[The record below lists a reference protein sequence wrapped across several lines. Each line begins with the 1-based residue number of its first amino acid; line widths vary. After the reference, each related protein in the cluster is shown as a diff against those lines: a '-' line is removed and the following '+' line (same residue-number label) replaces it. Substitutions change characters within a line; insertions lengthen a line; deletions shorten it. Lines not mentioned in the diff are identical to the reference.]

1 MSKFKP
7 GDKVVCVNDENSL
20 DRLVEGQHYEIK
32 EGGSDCHTYYRL
44 VACESWWDESR
55 FELIK
60 EKDMFDIKKD
70 AWFIRVNNEQEWSAA
85 NDWLEENYGKRIGRS
100 YLYPTSLTNTEVDG
114 DVYYRLMWTEDRK
127 PHESAK
133 EIKLSYK
140 LVVESAI
147 LPETKSQA
155 QKDLEILQEQIAE
168 LQKQAEKLKESTK

>member
-1 MSKFKP
+1 MVFHGP
-7 GDKVVCVNDENSL
+7 ADHRN
-20 DRLVEGQHYEIK
+20 YEIVSGPNEYNNYK
-32 EGGSDCHTYYRL
+32 L
-44 VACESWWDESR
+44 VGVNGWGRESR

-85 NDWLEENYGKRIGRS
+85 HDWLEENYGKRIGRS

-168 LQKQAEKLKESTK
+168 LQKQAEKLKSNIV

>member
-7 GDKVVCVNDENSL
+7 GDKVVCVDGASW
-20 DRLVEGQHYEIK
+20 EGSVKEDQQYEIENGPNQYNCYK
-32 EGGSDCHTYYRL
+32 L
-44 VACESWWDESR
+44 VGVKNWWNVDR

-60 EKDMFDIKKD
+60 EKTMFDIKKD

-168 LQKQAEKLKESTK
+168 LQKQAEKLKSNIV